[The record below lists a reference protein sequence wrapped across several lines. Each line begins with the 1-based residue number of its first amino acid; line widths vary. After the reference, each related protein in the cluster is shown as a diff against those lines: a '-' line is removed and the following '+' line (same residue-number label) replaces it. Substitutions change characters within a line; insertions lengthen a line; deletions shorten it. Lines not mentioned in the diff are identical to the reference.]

1 MYIKKIISIS
11 STKKKIIA
19 EEGISFCLYNKEV
32 DTFELKENEYFEN
45 LYEKI
50 YPILKERIY
59 KRLLYL
65 LSVRDY
71 NSHALRRKLMES
83 YPEGLVEEAVE
94 FAVSKHYIDD
104 MDYIE
109 RYINANKT
117 KKSKLFLK
125 NKLIEKG
132 FDKKVIDANLE
143 ELHLNEYDNI
153 EALLRKKDYYN
164 LSDTDSKR
172 KVINYLLRQGYRYC
186 DIKEFI

>member
-1 MYIKKIISIS
+1 MYIKKIVPVS
-11 STKKKIIA
+11 STKKKIIT

-32 DTFELKENEYFEN
+32 NTFELEENEYFEN

-50 YPILKERIY
+50 YPVLKERIY

-65 LSVRDY
+65 LSARDY
-71 NSHALRRKLMES
+71 NSHTLRRKLMES

-125 NKLIEKG
+125 NKLTEKG
-132 FDKKVIDANLE
+132 FDKKVIDVKLE

-164 LSDTDSKR
+164 LSDADSKR

>member
-1 MYIKKIISIS
+1 MYIKKIIPIS
-11 STKKKIIA
+11 STKKKIIT

-32 DTFELKENEYFEN
+32 NTFELEENEYFEN

-50 YPILKERIY
+50 YPVLKERIY

-65 LSVRDY
+65 LSARDY

-83 YPEGLVEEAVE
+83 YPEGLVKEAVE

-125 NKLIEKG
+125 
-132 FDKKVIDANLE
+132 KVIDAKFE

-164 LSDTDSKR
+164 LSDADSKR

>member
-1 MYIKKIISIS
+1 MYIKKIIPIS
-11 STKKKIIA
+11 STKKKIIT

-32 DTFELKENEYFEN
+32 NTFELEENEYFEN

-50 YPILKERIY
+50 YPVLKERIY

-65 LSVRDY
+65 LSARDY

-83 YPEGLVEEAVE
+83 YPEGLVKEAVE

-132 FDKKVIDANLE
+132 FDKKVIDTKLE

-164 LSDTDSKR
+164 LSDADSKR

>member
-1 MYIKKIISIS
+1 MYIKKIIPIS
-11 STKKKIIA
+11 NAKKRIIT
-19 EEGISFCLYNKEV
+19 EEGINFCLYNKEV
-32 DTFELKENEYFEN
+32 YTLEIKENEYCEG

-65 LSVRDY
+65 LSARDY
-71 NSHALRRKLMES
+71 NSHALRRKLMET
-83 YPEGLVEEAVE
+83 YPEELVEEAVS
-94 FAVSKHYIDD
+94 FAISKHYIDD
-104 MDYIE
+104 IDYIE
-109 RYINANKT
+109 RYINAHKD

-125 NKLIEKG
+125 NKLLEKG
-132 FDKKVIDANLE
+132 FDKKITDAKLE

-153 EALLRKKDYYN
+153 ESLLQKKDYYN
-164 LSDTDSKR
+164 LSDPVEKR